1 MRREEIDQLIEEEF
15 LCRIAFCGKKTP
27 YIAPFQY
34 VLVNGQLYFHFTKY
48 GKKIGFLEE
57 GKSVCVE
64 IEKYTQNLKEYSFV
78 TLTGELR
85 VVENA
90 QERVIAIDKIVQVAR
105 RNGLS
110 ENFLAAHGFPRE
122 KGWANLTP
130 DKPIIIVK
138 LVNVKDRIGLKSP

>member
-1 MRREEIDQLIEEEF
+1 MSREEIDQLIEEEF
-15 LCRIAFCGKKTP
+15 LCRIAFCGKNTP

-34 VLVNGQLYFHFTKY
+34 VLINGQLYFHFTKY

-64 IEKYTQNLKEYSFV
+64 IEKYTQDLKAYSFV
-78 TLTGELR
+78 TLTGELKAVKR
-85 VVENA
+85 TE
-90 QERVIAIDKIVQVAR
+90 ERVLAIEKIVETAR
-105 RNGLS
+105 RKGLS
-110 ENFLAAHGFPRE
+110 ENFLAAHGFSRE
-122 KGWANLTP
+122 KGWAQLTP